1 MVRRFAVHPPGIQ
14 KCVHIALL
22 RYGDSGS
29 ISYRRVT
36 AGFRSA
42 FLVAVLCLL
51 NPCVCMLVAQ
61 SAPSDDQPVSTLRV
75 TSHLVQV
82 HFIVQSKNGEPVT
95 DLTKQDFT
103 LLDEGRPQRIAVLS
117 YEGGG
122 QAAPTQPLPPNTF
135 SNRHQPTGQLPG
147 SVTVILLD
155 ALNTPFT
162 AQAYA
167 RESVVKVL
175 RRLGPDDQVALYIL
189 GTKLN
194 VLQDFTQDHAA
205 LLRALDG
212 YSGHYSL
219 AQAGSSRE
227 PVRTGNS
234 LIDNDKGDGVVANYY
249 LGRRIDLTTQAITA
263 IANHLASVSGPKNL
277 IWLSDSFP
285 VSSSLTRILNQI
297 DMAVYPVDPCGLVA
311 PFHMVSDCPFEPETK
326 IMRGL
331 ANLTGGRAFYNTNDV
346 EGSVRTALDDRRSSY
361 TLGYYPDHG
370 KWDGEFREIKLTVNR
385 PDLQVRLRK
394 GYFAMPDGPPGRKD
408 LHAVIEEAF
417 MRPLESSGLSLIA
430 NVRPGPQKGEA
441 IFSLNLDAHEMRLD
455 DKAGLWRGSLK
466 VIYRQLD
473 ANVRAVSST
482 EINLGLNL
490 EKSTYDRTLRD
501 GLKITKQVVIAPQTK
516 TLRVLVLD
524 RASGAIGTVSVPVTN

>member
-1 MVRRFAVHPPGIQ
+1 MRLYSAIRVWRFRQHFLSPREGMFSVSLLAV
-14 KCVHIALL
+14 L
-22 RYGDSGS
+22 
-29 ISYRRVT
+29 
-36 AGFRSA
+36 
-42 FLVAVLCLL
+42 LCLL
-51 NPCVCMLVAQ
+51 YPCVLIAQ
-61 SAPSDDQPVSTLRV
+61 SAPPGDQPVPTLRV
-75 TSHLVQV
+75 TTHLVQV
-82 HFIVQSKNGEPVT
+82 HFIVQGKNGEPVT
-95 DLTKQDFT
+95 GLTKEDFT

-117 YEGGG
+117 YEDGG
-122 QAAPTQPLPPNTF
+122 QAAPAQPLPPNTF
-135 SNRHQPTGQLPG
+135 SNRHERTGQRPG

-167 RESVVKVL
+167 RDSVVKVL

-194 VLQDFTQDHAA
+194 VLQDFTRDHAA

-212 YSGHYSL
+212 YSGHSSV
-219 AQAGSSRE
+219 AQASSSRE

-234 LIDNDKGDGVVANYY
+234 LIDNDKGNGGVANYY
-249 LGRRIDLTTQAITA
+249 RGRRIELTTQAVIA

-297 DMAVYPVDPCGLVA
+297 DMAVYPVDPCGLEA
-311 PFHMVSDCPFEPETK
+311 PFGMVSDCPFEPEIK

-370 KWDGEFREIKLTVNR
+370 KWDGEFREIKLRVKR
-385 PDLQVRLRK
+385 PDLQVRLRN

-408 LHAVIEEAF
+408 LQAVIEEAF
-417 MRPLESSGLSLIA
+417 MCPLESSGLSLTA
-430 NVRPGPQKGEA
+430 SVRPAPQKGEE
-441 IFSLNLDAHEMRLD
+441 IFSVNLDAHEMRLD

-466 VIYRQLD
+466 VIFRQLD

-482 EINLGLNL
+482 GVDLGLNL

-501 GLKITKQVVIAPQTK
+501 GLKITKQVLIAPRTE

-524 RASGAIGTVSVPVTN
+524 MASGAIGTVSVPVKN